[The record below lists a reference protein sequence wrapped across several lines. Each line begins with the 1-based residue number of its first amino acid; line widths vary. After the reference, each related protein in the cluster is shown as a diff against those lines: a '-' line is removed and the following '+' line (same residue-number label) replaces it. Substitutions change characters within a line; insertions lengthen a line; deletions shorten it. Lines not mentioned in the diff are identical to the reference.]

1 MQKIK
6 MPESFNTKMAAL
18 FAFLVSVMLFFS
30 AKSYNEEATNYMPMP
45 QQVLLDVYNRPIG
58 AQDLLVE
65 AHHNIG
71 YRSQKEGDSAGD
83 FTTEAI
89 LSFFSYNNDDL
100 QSGEMLRRHREF
112 FSEEKADNVYRDVF
126 MTLSQQ
132 RLVQKQDGIV
142 RARMIGDVKY
152 VGQALRD
159 YETAG
164 GLALK
169 SATFKFTG
177 KLLVTVHAKEDFPTL
192 YEFEAIVQR
201 ALIQD
206 KIRAYQLIQLDLL

>member
-1 MQKIK
+1 
-6 MPESFNTKMAAL
+6 
-18 FAFLVSVMLFFS
+18 
-30 AKSYNEEATNYMPMP
+30 
-45 QQVLLDVYNRPIG
+45 
-58 AQDLLVE
+58 
-65 AHHNIG
+65 
-71 YRSQKEGDSAGD
+71 
-83 FTTEAI
+83 
-89 LSFFSYNNDDL
+89 
-100 QSGEMLRRHREF
+100 
-112 FSEEKADNVYRDVF
+112 
-126 MTLSQQ
+126 
-132 RLVQKQDGIV
+132 
-142 RARMIGDVKY
+142 MIGDVKY